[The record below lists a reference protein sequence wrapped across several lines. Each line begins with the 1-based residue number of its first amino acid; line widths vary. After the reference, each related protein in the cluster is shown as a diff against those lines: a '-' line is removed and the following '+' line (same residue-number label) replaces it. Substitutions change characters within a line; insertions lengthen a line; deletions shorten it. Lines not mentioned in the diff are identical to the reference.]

1 MNLAETQAQL
11 FRAIAERRDE
21 GIESI
26 VEPGARLSP
35 QKRVEIYAEMY
46 FSRQVDALKEDFPK
60 LAALL
65 GEEKFAHLAEAYL
78 QAYPSEHPSLG
89 RLGRKLAQF
98 ISERPDDNARPDL
111 AELAAL
117 EWARAEV
124 FVESDAPSAPSA
136 VFTRLRAE
144 QIAQAKCRLS
154 PAIRV
159 LFLSHDPMPL
169 WRALENRE
177 EIPEPSP
184 VQQHVLVW
192 RKGWAVYHAAID
204 ADEARALER
213 AREGRPLNEVCEAF
227 AEREEP
233 AADAFAALRSWM
245 GEGLVTSV
253 EPGLGVE

>member
-1 MNLAETQAQL
+1 MNLAQTQAQL
-11 FRAIAERRDE
+11 FRAIAERRDQD
-21 GIESI
+21 IESI
-26 VEPGARLSP
+26 VEPNARLSP
-35 QKRVEIYAEMY
+35 QKRVEIYSEMY
-46 FSRQVDALKEDFPK
+46 LWRQVDALKEDFPK

-65 GEEKFAHLAEAYL
+65 GEEEFAHLAEAYV
-78 QAYPSEHPSLG
+78 QTYPSEHPSLG

-98 ISERPDDNARPDL
+98 ISERAGDHVRADL

-124 FVESDAPSAPSA
+124 FVESDAPCAPSA
-136 VFTRLRAE
+136 AFTQLGPGQFAR
-144 QIAQAKCRLS
+144 AKCRLS

-169 WRALENRE
+169 WHALENGE

-204 ADEARALER
+204 AEEARALER
-213 AREGRPLNEVCEAF
+213 AREGRPLGEICEAF
-227 AEREEP
+227 AERDEP
-233 AADAFAALRSWM
+233 AAAAFAALQSWV
-245 GEGLVTSV
+245 GEGLVASV
-253 EPGLGVE
+253 DPGLGAE